1 MKFQPDFISVQSIS
15 GYGTGWIS
23 VGQDKV
29 TSSVVLTSK
38 GQRFGWD
45 CARFE
50 DLDLAHFEQLSALGT
65 ELVLFGSGSRLRFPR
80 PEWLRP
86 LIDKGIGL
94 ETMDTP
100 AACRTYNILA
110 GEGRQVAVALLIE
123 PDSNS

>member
-15 GYGTGWIS
+15 GYGNGWIS
-23 VGQDKV
+23 LGQDKITQSLV
-29 TSSVVLTSK
+29 ITAN
-38 GQRFGWD
+38 GQRFAWN
-45 CARFE
+45 CACFE
-50 DLDLAHFEQLSALGT
+50 DLGPAHFAQLAALGT

-86 LIDKGIGL
+86 LIEKGIGL

-123 PDSNS
+123 PDSNP